1 MRRFAERFPGQVA
14 VLHSGLS
21 QGELFDQWHGIREGR
36 YAVVVG
42 SRSAIFAPQ
51 PDLGLIVIDEE
62 HEWTYKQDDRTPRY
76 HARAAGEE
84 LSKLCG
90 AVLLLGSATPDV
102 ESYQRALW
110 GRYKLLQLKERVR
123 PQRDAAG
130 VIVRITTSTALPPVE
145 VVDMRD
151 ELKSGNRS
159 IFSRPLQLGLF
170 NIMNKGEQAILFLNR
185 RGAAGF
191 LQCRD
196 CGHVPQCSSCAIALG
211 YHKHYAA
218 DGSEVERLLCHQCNR
233 PRRLFERCPECASPR
248 LRPMGLGVERVEE
261 ALGELLP
268 GCGRCV
274 GPRRDARPAFAR
286 ADPQRLH
293 EGRGGRLVG
302 TQMVAKGLD
311 LPEVTLVGVI
321 SADIGLHIRTFAPRS
336 ARFSC

>member
-1 MRRFAERFPGQVA
+1 MRPLPHLTDEQQLAYEVVKDAMDTGQGETFLLHGVTGSGKTEVYLRALEHAVALGKRGIVLVPEIALTPQTVRRFAERFPGQVA

-62 HEWTYKQDDRTPRY
+62 HEWTYKQDDRMPRY
-76 HARAAGEE
+76 HARAAAEE

-90 AVLLLGSATPDV
+90 AVLLLAGAAPDV
-102 ESYQRALW
+102 ESFQRSLW

-196 CGHVPQCSSCAIALG
+196 CGHVPQCSSCAIALATTSTTRRT
-211 YHKHYAA
+211 AA
-218 DGSEVERLLCHQCNR
+218 RSSAC
-233 PRRLFERCPECASPR
+233 CATSAT
-248 LRPMGLGVERVEE
+248 GRVGCSS
-261 ALGELLP
+261 AARSAP
-268 GCGRCV
+268 APACGRW
-274 GPRRDARPAFAR
+274 GWASSGWKRR
-286 ADPQRLH
+286 
-293 EGRGGRLVG
+293 
-302 TQMVAKGLD
+302 
-311 LPEVTLVGVI
+311 
-321 SADIGLHIRTFAPRS
+321 
-336 ARFSC
+336 